1 MARARNGQ
9 GDVGPELAAELLGRG
24 REVKLRARGNSMFPL
39 IRDGDLLTLRS
50 LDRAPQPGEVV
61 VAIRGCQ
68 LLIHRVLRADE
79 QGVVLQGDA
88 LLVPDGWFS
97 FDLVPQRETNP
108 PTSHPRSRVV
118 GRVALALRGPRQ
130 LGSWRFRGITARA
143 WMQLL
148 PVFTARRRISS
159 MVRSWFT
166 LLREDS
172 RKLELPEKV
181 DLIVHEIFETDPL
194 NEGLVPVL
202 DDARARLLKPGGR
215 LCPTAMR
222 SDVSV
227 WRRAGCPAR
236 ASARR
241 CRRPS

>member
-9 GDVGPELAAELLGRG
+9 GDVGPELAAELLERG

-97 FDLVPQRETNP
+97 FGLVPQREPNP
-108 PTSHPRSRVV
+108 PTSHPQSRVV
-118 GRVALALRGPRQ
+118 GRVALALRGTRQ
-130 LGSWRFRGITARA
+130 LGSWRFRGITARV

-159 MVRSWFT
+159 VVRSWFA
-166 LLREDS
+166 
-172 RKLELPEKV
+172 V
-181 DLIVHEIFETDPL
+181 A
-194 NEGLVPVL
+194 N
-202 DDARARLLKPGGR
+202 
-215 LCPTAMR
+215 
-222 SDVSV
+222 
-227 WRRAGCPAR
+227 
-236 ASARR
+236 
-241 CRRPS
+241 